1 MVKIARPYV
10 AAFSA
15 RFLLMLQ
22 YRAAAIAGFLT
33 QCWWGAIKIMVYA
46 AFYRASAASVHPAI
60 SLAQVA
66 TYTWLNQGLLALMP
80 WGPDPEVSLAMRTGV
95 VMYDRLRPVDAYAY
109 WYARAAAFMTSRALP
124 RAVLMSLVAG
134 VVLPLAG
141 VRELRWTPPP
151 TASAAALFAVSL
163 LLMTC
168 LSSAFMMLLNIA
180 VVVTLND
187 RWVSQ
192 SMNPLL
198 VVLSGSLVPLA
209 LYPDWAQRG
218 LFFQPFAG
226 VVDIPFRI
234 YSGNLAGV
242 SAAEGLA
249 LQLLWTGLLV
259 VTGRAWME
267 RVMRRL
273 EVQGG

>member
-1 MVKIARPYV
+1 MELARPYV

-22 YRAAAIAGFLT
+22 YRAAAVAGFLT

-46 AFYRASAASVHPAI
+46 AFYRSSVASAHPGI

-80 WGPDPEVSLAMRTGV
+80 WGCDPEIALAMRTGV

-124 RAVLMSLVAG
+124 RALLMIAVAG
-134 VVLPLAG
+134 VVLPSIG
-141 VRELRWTPPP
+141 VRELSWAPPP
-151 TASAAALFAVSL
+151 SVTAAALFVLSL
-163 LLMTC
+163 VLMIC

-192 SMNPLL
+192 SMNPFL
-198 VVLSGSLVPLA
+198 VVFSGSLVPLA
-209 LYPDWAQRG
+209 LYPDWAQRA

-234 YSGNLAGV
+234 YSANLVG
-242 SAAEGLA
+242 SEAALGLA
-249 LQLLWTGLLV
+249 LQLFWSAALIAA
-259 VTGRAWME
+259 GRVWID

>member
-1 MVKIARPYV
+1 MELARPYV

-22 YRAAAIAGFLT
+22 YRAAAVAGFLT

-46 AFYRASAASVHPAI
+46 AFYRASPASLHPAI

-80 WGPDPEVSLAMRTGV
+80 WGADPEVALAMRTGV
-95 VMYDRLRPVDAYAY
+95 VMYDRLRPVDAYWY
-109 WYARAAAFMTSRALP
+109 WYARAAAFMTSRAAP
-124 RAVLMSLVAG
+124 RAILMMLLAG
-134 VVLPLAG
+134 IVLPIIG
-141 VRELRWTPPP
+141 VQELRWAPPP
-151 TASAAALFAVSL
+151 SATSAALFAVSL
-163 LLMTC
+163 VSMIG

-209 LYPDWAQRG
+209 LYPEWAQRA

-234 YSGNLAGV
+234 YSGNLVGSMAL
-242 SAAEGLA
+242 EGLA
-249 LQLLWTGLLV
+249 LQLFWTMTLIIA
-259 VTGRAWME
+259 GRAWME
-267 RVMRRL
+267 RAMRKL

>member
-1 MVKIARPYV
+1 MELARPYV

-22 YRAAAIAGFLT
+22 YRAAAVAGFLT

-46 AFYRASAASVHPAI
+46 AFYRAAPPALHPAI

-80 WGPDPEVSLAMRTGV
+80 WGADPEIGLAMRTGV
-95 VMYDRLRPVDAYAY
+95 VMYDRLRPVDAYWY
-109 WYARAAAFMTSRALP
+109 WYARAAAFMTSRAAP
-124 RAVLMSLVAG
+124 RAVLM
-134 VVLPLAG
+134 VVLAGIALPLVG
-141 VRELRWTPPP
+141 VRELRWAPPP
-151 TASAAALFAVSL
+151 SATSTLLFAISL
-163 LLMTC
+163 VLMIC
-168 LSSAFMMLLNIA
+168 LSSALMMLLNIA

-192 SMNPLL
+192 SMSPFL

-209 LYPDWAQRG
+209 LYPDWAQRA
-218 LFFQPFAG
+218 LFLQPFAG

-234 YSGNLAGV
+234 YSGNLAG
-242 SAAEGLA
+242 AMALEGLA
-249 LQLLWTGLLV
+249 LQLFWTGVLV
-259 VTGRAWME
+259 IGSRVWME
-267 RVMRRL
+267 RAMRRL

>member
-1 MVKIARPYV
+1 MELARPYV

-22 YRAAAIAGFLT
+22 YRAAAVAGFLT

-46 AFYRASAASVHPAI
+46 AFYRASPASLHPAI

-80 WGPDPEVSLAMRTGV
+80 WGADPEVALAMRTGV
-95 VMYDRLRPVDAYAY
+95 VTYDRLRPVDAYWY
-109 WYARAAAFMTSRALP
+109 WYARAAAFMTSRAAP
-124 RAVLMSLVAG
+124 RAILMMLLAG
-134 VVLPLAG
+134 IVLPIIG
-141 VRELRWTPPP
+141 VQELRWAPPP
-151 TASAAALFAVSL
+151 SATSAALFAVSL
-163 LLMTC
+163 VSMIG

-209 LYPDWAQRG
+209 LYPEWAQRA

-234 YSGNLAGV
+234 YSGNLVGSMAL
-242 SAAEGLA
+242 EGLA
-249 LQLLWTGLLV
+249 LQLFWTMTLIIA
-259 VTGRAWME
+259 GRAWME
-267 RVMRRL
+267 RAMRKL

>member
-1 MVKIARPYV
+1 MEIARPYV

-15 RFLLMLQ
+15 RFLLMVQ

-33 QCWWGAIKIMVYA
+33 QCWWGGIKIMVYA
-46 AFYRASAASVHPAI
+46 AFYRASSPSTHPAMT
-60 SLAQVA
+60 LAQVA

-80 WGPDPEVSLAMRTGV
+80 WGCDPEVALAMRTGV
-95 VMYDRLRPVDAYAY
+95 VMYDRLRPVDAYTY

-124 RAVLMSLVAG
+124 RAILML
-134 VVLPLAG
+134 LLAG
-141 VRELRWTPPP
+141 VAMRLLGFRELSWAPP
-151 TASAAALFAVSL
+151 ANVAQGALFMVSL
-163 LLMTC
+163 VLMVT

-209 LYPDWAQRG
+209 LYPDWAQRA
-218 LFFQPFAG
+218 LVIQPFAG

-234 YSGNLAGV
+234 YAGNLAG
-242 SAAEGLA
+242 ALAFAGLA
-249 LQLLWTGLLV
+249 LQLFWTVALV
-259 VTGRAWME
+259 VVGRVWME
-267 RVMRRL
+267 YVMRRL

>member
-1 MVKIARPYV
+1 MDIARPYV

-46 AFYRASAASVHPAI
+46 AFFRASAASVHP
-60 SLAQVA
+60 SMTLAQVA

-80 WGPDPEVSLAMRTGV
+80 WGCDPEVALAMRTGV
-95 VMYDRLRPVDAYAY
+95 VMYDRLRPVDAYSY

-124 RAVLMSLVAG
+124 RSILMVLVAG
-134 VVLPLAG
+134 VGMRLLG
-141 VRELRWTPPP
+141 FRELSWAPP
-151 TASAAALFAVSL
+151 ANAGQGALFVLSLVLMVS
-163 LLMTC
+163 

-209 LYPDWAQRG
+209 LYPDWAQRA
-218 LFFQPFAG
+218 LFLQPFAG

-234 YSGNLAGV
+234 YSGNLVGAL
-242 SAAEGLA
+242 AYEGLA
-249 LQLLWTGLLV
+249 LQLLWTVVLV
-259 VTGRAWME
+259 LVGRMWME
-267 RVMRRL
+267 HVMQRL

>member
-1 MVKIARPYV
+1 MELARPYV

-22 YRAAAIAGFLT
+22 YRAAAVAGFLT

-46 AFYRASAASVHPAI
+46 AFYRAAPAAIHPTI
-60 SLAQVA
+60 TLAQVA

-80 WGPDPEVSLAMRTGV
+80 WGADPEIALAMRTGV
-95 VMYDRLRPVDAYAY
+95 VMYDRLRPVDAYWY
-109 WYARAAAFMTSRALP
+109 WFARAAAFMTSRAAP
-124 RAVLMSLVAG
+124 RATLMILLAG
-134 VVLPLAG
+134 VALPLIG
-141 VRELRWTPPP
+141 VRELRWAPPP
-151 TASAAALFAVSL
+151 TATSAVLFAISL
-163 LLMTC
+163 VLMVC
-168 LSSAFMMLLNIA
+168 LSSALMMLLNIA

-209 LYPDWAQRG
+209 LYPDWAQRV
-218 LFFQPFAG
+218 LFYQPFAG

-234 YSGNLAGV
+234 YSGNLSG
-242 SAAEGLA
+242 AAALEGLA
-249 LQLLWTGLLV
+249 LQAFWTTVLV
-259 VTGRAWME
+259 VGGRAWME
-267 RVMRRL
+267 RAMHRL

>member
-1 MVKIARPYV
+1 MEIARPYV

-33 QCWWGAIKIMVYA
+33 QCWWGGIKIMVYA
-46 AFYRASAASVHPAI
+46 AFYRASNPSTHPAMT
-60 SLAQVA
+60 LAQVA

-80 WGPDPEVSLAMRTGV
+80 WGCDPEVALAMRTGV
-95 VMYDRLRPVDAYAY
+95 VMYDRLRPVDAYTY

-124 RAVLMSLVAG
+124 RAILML
-134 VVLPLAG
+134 LLAG
-141 VRELRWTPPP
+141 VAMRLLGFRELSWAPP
-151 TASAAALFAVSL
+151 ANAAQGALFMVSL
-163 LLMTC
+163 VLMVT

-209 LYPDWAQRG
+209 LYPDWAQRA
-218 LFFQPFAG
+218 LFIQPFAG

-234 YSGNLAGV
+234 YAGNLAG
-242 SAAEGLA
+242 ALAFAGLA
-249 LQLLWTGLLV
+249 LQLFWTVALV
-259 VTGRAWME
+259 VVGRVWME
-267 RVMRRL
+267 YVMRRL

>member
-1 MVKIARPYV
+1 MDVARPYV

-22 YRAAAIAGFLT
+22 YRAAAVAGFLT

-46 AFYRASAASVHPAI
+46 AFYRASASAFHPPI

-80 WGPDPEVSLAMRTGV
+80 WGADPEIALAMRTGV
-95 VMYDRLRPVDAYAY
+95 VMYDRLRPVDAYWY
-109 WYARAAAFMTSRALP
+109 WYARAAAFMTSRAMP
-124 RAVLMSLVAG
+124 RAVLMALVAG
-134 VVLPLAG
+134 VGLPLIG
-141 VRELRWTPPP
+141 VQELGWAPPP
-151 TASAAALFAVSL
+151 NVASAALFAISL
-163 LLMTC
+163 VLMVW
-168 LSSAFMMLLNIA
+168 LSSAFMMLINIA

-192 SMNPLL
+192 SINPFL

-209 LYPDWAQRG
+209 LYPHWAQRA
-218 LFFQPFAG
+218 LFYQPFAG

-234 YSGNLAGV
+234 YSGNLSGSLALQ
-242 SAAEGLA
+242 GLA
-249 LQLLWTGLLV
+249 LQLGWTIILV
-259 VTGRAWME
+259 TAGRVWMDC
-267 RVMRRL
+267 VMGKL

>member
-1 MVKIARPYV
+1 MEIARPYL

-22 YRAAAIAGFLT
+22 YRAAAFAGFLT

-46 AFYRASAASVHPAI
+46 AFYRASKAAAHPAI
-60 SLAQVA
+60 TLAQVA

-80 WGPDPEVSLAMRTGV
+80 WGCDPEIALAVRSGV
-95 VMYDRLRPVDAYAY
+95 VTYDRLRPVDAYAF
-109 WYARAAAFMTSRALP
+109 WYARAAAFMTSRAAP
-124 RAVLMSLVAG
+124 RAILMALVAG
-134 VVLPLAG
+134 LGLPLLG
-141 VRELRWTPPP
+141 VRELSWAPPP
-151 TASAAALFAVSL
+151 SVGQFALFAVSL
-163 LLMTC
+163 VLMVS
-168 LSSAFMMLLNIA
+168 LSSAIMLLLDIA

-192 SMNPLL
+192 SLNPLL

-209 LYPDWAQRG
+209 LYPDWAQRA

-234 YSGNLAGV
+234 YSGNLAGTV
-242 SAAEGLA
+242 AYEGLA
-249 LQLLWTGLLV
+249 LQLLWSVVLV
-259 VTGRAWME
+259 TFGRLWME

-273 EVQGG
+273 EAQGG

>member
-1 MVKIARPYV
+1 MEIARPYV

-46 AFYRASAASVHPAI
+46 AFYRASSPSTHPVMT
-60 SLAQVA
+60 LAQVA

-80 WGPDPEVSLAMRTGV
+80 WGCDPEVALAMRTGV
-95 VMYDRLRPVDAYAY
+95 VMYDRLRPVDTYSY

-124 RAVLMSLVAG
+124 RAILMLLVAG
-134 VVLPLAG
+134 VGMRVLG
-141 VRELRWTPPP
+141 FRELSWAPP
-151 TASAAALFAVSL
+151 ANAAPGALFVLSLVLMVS
-163 LLMTC
+163 
-168 LSSAFMMLLNIA
+168 LSSAFMMLLNVA

-209 LYPDWAQRG
+209 LYPDWAQRA
-218 LFFQPFAG
+218 LFVQPFAG

-234 YSGNLAGV
+234 YSGNLAG
-242 SAAEGLA
+242 ALAYEGLA
-249 LQLLWTGLLV
+249 LQAFWTVVLTLV
-259 VTGRAWME
+259 GRTWMD

>member
-1 MVKIARPYV
+1 MEIARPYL

-22 YRAAAIAGFLT
+22 YRAAAFAGFLT

-46 AFYRASAASVHPAI
+46 AFYRASKAAAHPAI
-60 SLAQVA
+60 TLAQVA

-80 WGPDPEVSLAMRTGV
+80 WGCDPEIALAVRSGV
-95 VMYDRLRPVDAYAY
+95 VTYDRLRPVDAYAI
-109 WYARAAAFMTSRALP
+109 
-124 RAVLMSLVAG
+124 LMALVAG
-134 VVLPLAG
+134 LGLPLLG
-141 VRELRWTPPP
+141 VRELSWAPPP
-151 TASAAALFAVSL
+151 SVGQFALFAVSL
-163 LLMTC
+163 VLMVS
-168 LSSAFMMLLNIA
+168 LSSAIMLLLDIA

-192 SMNPLL
+192 SLNPLL

-209 LYPDWAQRG
+209 LYPDWAQRA

-234 YSGNLAGV
+234 YSGNLAGTV
-242 SAAEGLA
+242 AYEGLA
-249 LQLLWTGLLV
+249 LQLLWSVVLV
-259 VTGRAWME
+259 TFGRLWME

>member
-1 MVKIARPYV
+1 MQLARPYV

-15 RFLLMLQ
+15 RFLLMMQ
-22 YRAAAIAGFLT
+22 YRAAAVAGFLT

-46 AFYRASAASVHPAI
+46 AFYRASPPALHPAI

-66 TYTWLNQGLLALMP
+66 TYTWLNQGLLTLMP
-80 WGPDPEVSLAMRTGV
+80 WGADPEIALAMRTGV
-95 VMYDRLRPVDAYAY
+95 VMYDRLRPVDAYWY
-109 WYARAAAFMTSRALP
+109 WYARAAAFMTSRAAP
-124 RAVLMSLVAG
+124 RSALMILLAG
-134 VVLPLAG
+134 VVLPLVG
-141 VRELRWTPPP
+141 VRELQWAPPP
-151 TASAAALFAVSL
+151 NLPSAALFAVSL
-163 LLMTC
+163 VLMVC

-209 LYPDWAQRG
+209 LYPAWAQRA
-218 LFFQPFAG
+218 LVVQPFAG
-226 VVDIPFRI
+226 IVDIPFRI
-234 YSGNLAGV
+234 YSGNFSGV
-242 SAAEGLA
+242 AALEGLGIQLFWIVA
-249 LQLLWTGLLV
+249 LV
-259 VTGRAWME
+259 IAGRAWMA
-267 RVMRRL
+267 RAMRKL

>member
-1 MVKIARPYV
+1 MELARPYL

-15 RFLLMLQ
+15 RFLLMMQ

-46 AFYRASAASVHPAI
+46 AFYRASPASLHPAI

-80 WGPDPEVSLAMRTGV
+80 WGADPEIAVAMRTGV
-95 VMYDRLRPVDAYAY
+95 VMYDRLRPVDAYWY
-109 WYARAAAFMTSRALP
+109 WYARAAAFMTSRAAP
-124 RAVLMSLVAG
+124 RAALMMALAG
-134 VVLPLAG
+134 VVLPLIG
-141 VRELRWTPPP
+141 VRELRWAPPP
-151 TASAAALFAVSL
+151 NATCAMFFAMSL
-163 LLMTC
+163 TLMIC
-168 LSSAFMMLLNIA
+168 LSSAFMLLLNIA

-209 LYPDWAQRG
+209 LYPEWAQRA

-234 YSGNLAGV
+234 YSGNLAG
-242 SAAEGLA
+242 ATALEGLA
-249 LQLLWTGLLV
+249 VQLFWI
-259 VTGRAWME
+259 VTLIGAGRMWMA
-267 RVMRRL
+267 RAMRRL

>member
-1 MVKIARPYV
+1 MELARPYV

-15 RFLLMLQ
+15 RFLLMVQ
-22 YRAAAIAGFLT
+22 YRAAAFAGFLT

-46 AFYRASAASVHPAI
+46 AFYHASPTALHPAI

-80 WGPDPEVSLAMRTGV
+80 WGCDPEIALAMRTGV
-95 VMYDRLRPVDAYAY
+95 VMYDRLRPIDAYSY
-109 WYARAAAFMTSRALP
+109 WYARAAAFMTSRAFP
-124 RAVLMSLVAG
+124 RAVLMALFAG
-134 VVLPLAG
+134 VALRLIGA
-141 VRELRWTPPP
+141 RELSWAPPP
-151 TASAAALFAVSL
+151 SASATALFAVSL
-163 LLMTC
+163 VFMIC
-168 LSSAFMMLLNIA
+168 LSSALMMLLNIA

-192 SMNPLL
+192 SMSPLL

-209 LYPDWAQRG
+209 LYPDWAQRI

-234 YSGNLAGV
+234 YSGNLAGAL
-242 SAAEGLA
+242 AAEGLA
-249 LQLLWTGLLV
+249 LQAMWTLV
-259 VTGRAWME
+259 LVFTGRMWME

>member
-1 MVKIARPYV
+1 MELARPYV

-22 YRAAAIAGFLT
+22 YRAAAFAGFLT
-33 QCWWGAIKIMVYA
+33 QCWWGGIKIMVYA
-46 AFYRASAASVHPAI
+46 AFYRASSPHTHPAI
-60 SLAQVA
+60 TLAQVA

-80 WGPDPEVSLAMRTGV
+80 WSCDPEVALAVRTGV

-109 WYARAAAFMTSRALP
+109 WYARAAAFMTSRAAP
-124 RAVLMSLVAG
+124 RAVLMMIVAG
-134 VVLPLAG
+134 FAMPLLG
-141 VRELRWTPPP
+141 FRELSWAPPP
-151 TASAAALFAVSL
+151 SVAQFALFAMSL
-163 LLMTC
+163 VLMVC

-180 VVVTLND
+180 VAVTLND

-192 SMNPLL
+192 SLNPLL

-209 LYPDWAQRG
+209 LYPDWAQRA
-218 LFFQPFAG
+218 LFVQPFAG
-226 VVDIPFRI
+226 IVDIPFRI
-234 YSGNLAGV
+234 YSGNFAGT
-242 SAAEGLA
+242 SAVEGLA
-249 LQLLWTGLLV
+249 LQLGWIVVLV
-259 VTGRAWME
+259 TAGRVWLE

>member
-1 MVKIARPYV
+1 MEIARPYV

-22 YRAAAIAGFLT
+22 YRAAAVAGFLT

-46 AFYRASAASVHPAI
+46 AFYRASSPSTHPAI
-60 SLAQVA
+60 TLAQVA

-80 WGPDPEVSLAMRTGV
+80 WGADPEIALAMRTGV
-95 VMYDRLRPVDAYAY
+95 VMYDRLRPVDAYTY

-124 RAVLMSLVAG
+124 RALLMILLAG
-134 VVLPLAG
+134 VALPLAG
-141 VRELRWTPPP
+141 VRELSWAPPP
-151 TASAAALFAVSL
+151 SAAAAALFTVSL
-163 LLMTC
+163 VLMIC
-168 LSSAFMMLLNIA
+168 LSSALMMLLNIA

-192 SMNPLL
+192 SMNPFL

-209 LYPDWAQRG
+209 LYPEWAQRA
-218 LFFQPFAG
+218 LFLQPFAG

-234 YSGNLAGV
+234 YSGNLAGSDAIV
-242 SAAEGLA
+242 GLG
-249 LQLLWTGLLV
+249 LQLFWTVALAGA
-259 VTGRAWME
+259 GRLWME

>member
-1 MVKIARPYV
+1 MEIARPYV

-22 YRAAAIAGFLT
+22 YRAAAVAGFLT

-46 AFYRASAASVHPAI
+46 AFYRASAAWLHPAI
-60 SLAQVA
+60 TLAQVA

-80 WGPDPEVSLAMRTGV
+80 WGADPEIALAMRTGV

-124 RAVLMSLVAG
+124 RAVLMAIVAG
-134 VVLPLAG
+134 VVLPLIG
-141 VRELRWTPPP
+141 VRELSWAPPP
-151 TASAAALFAVSL
+151 NASSTALFAASL
-163 LLMTC
+163 ILMIC
-168 LSSAFMMLLNIA
+168 LSSALMMLLNIA

-209 LYPDWAQRG
+209 LYPDWAQRA
-218 LFFQPFAG
+218 LFYQPFAG

-234 YSGNLAGV
+234 YSGNLAG
-242 SAAEGLA
+242 SAAIEGLA
-249 LQLLWTGLLV
+249 LQLLWTGVLV
-259 VTGRAWME
+259 LAGRAWMD

>member
-1 MVKIARPYV
+1 MDIARPYV

-22 YRAAAIAGFLT
+22 YRAAAFAGFLT

-46 AFYRASAASVHPAI
+46 AFYRASPSHTHPAI
-60 SLAQVA
+60 TLAQVA

-80 WGPDPEVSLAMRTGV
+80 WGCDPEVALAVRTGV
-95 VMYDRLRPVDAYAY
+95 VTYDRLRPVDAYAY
-109 WYARAAAFMTSRALP
+109 WYARAAAFMTSRAAP
-124 RAVLMSLVAG
+124 RAILMAVTTGFVMRLLGFGELSWSPPPNAGQFVLFSASLVLMV
-134 VVLPLAG
+134 
-141 VRELRWTPPP
+141 
-151 TASAAALFAVSL
+151 
-163 LLMTC
+163 C
-168 LSSAFMMLLNIA
+168 LSSAFMVLLNIG

-192 SMNPLL
+192 SLNPLL

-209 LYPDWAQRG
+209 LYPDWAQRA
-218 LFFQPFAG
+218 LFLQPFAG
-226 VVDIPFRI
+226 IVDIPFRI
-234 YSGNLAGV
+234 YSGNLAGT
-242 SAAEGLA
+242 SALEGLA
-249 LQLLWTGLLV
+249 LQLMWIVVLV
-259 VTGRAWME
+259 SGGRMWME